1 MLRTRVIPC
10 LLLRG
15 RGLVKTVRF
24 RDAKYVGDPINS
36 VKIFNEK
43 EVDELILLDIAAS
56 KTGKEPDEDLLTD
69 IVGEAF
75 MPIAY
80 GGGIVSAAQARRLAR
95 IGIEKIIVNTLA
107 LRDPAAISAI
117 ADQLGS
123 SSTLVAMDVRRDWL
137 GRRRVWDAA
146 AGRATRIDPAEHARM
161 AVARGAGEI
170 FVNSVDRDGTG
181 RGLDL
186 ELLREVTAAVPVP
199 VIACG
204 GAANL
209 AHLREGVDA
218 GAAAIAAGSMF
229 VYMGPHRAVMI
240 NYPGYRELEALFA

>member
-10 LLLRG
+10 LLLRN

-43 EVDELILLDIAAS
+43 EVDELVLLDINAS
-56 KTGKEPDEDLLTD
+56 RKGLPPDEDLLAD
-69 IVGEAF
+69 IVTEAF

-80 GGGIVSAAQARRLAR
+80 GGGINSVEQARRLAR
-95 IGIEKIIVNTLA
+95 LGIEKVIVNTAA
-107 LRDPAAISAI
+107 LRDPAIVSAI
-117 ADQLGS
+117 ADHLGT
-123 SSTLVAMDVRRDWL
+123 SSTVVSIDVSRDWL
-137 GRRRVWDAA
+137 GRVRVFDAL
-146 AGRATRIDPAEHARM
+146 AGRRLSLDPIGHARAM
-161 AVARGAGEI
+161 AARGAGEI
-170 FVNSVDRDGTG
+170 FLNAVEHDGTG

-186 ELLREVTAAVPVP
+186 DLVRAVCAAVSVP

-204 GAANL
+204 GVGTL
-209 AHLREGVDA
+209 THLREGADA

-240 NYPGYRELEALFA
+240 NYPEYSALERLFA